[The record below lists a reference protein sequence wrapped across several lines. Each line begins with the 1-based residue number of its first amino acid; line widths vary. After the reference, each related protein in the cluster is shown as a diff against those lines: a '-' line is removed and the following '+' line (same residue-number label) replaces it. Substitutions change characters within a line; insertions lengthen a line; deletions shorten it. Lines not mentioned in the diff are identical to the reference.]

1 MLKSEIREEIITRLK
16 TGVSLYKVILF
27 GSFAWGN
34 PVKDSD
40 IDLVVVT
47 DDDFMPTN
55 YKENMENYL
64 RVSSL
69 LRDMRKE
76 IPMDLIVHTKA
87 MHKAFIQS
95 GSMFSREVMTQGQ
108 VLYEKDI

>member
-1 MLKSEIREEIITRLK
+1 MLKDEVKEQIVTRLK

-27 GSFAWGN
+27 GSFAWGS
-34 PVKDSD
+34 PGKDSD

-47 DDDFMPTN
+47 DDVSMPAN
-55 YKENMENYL
+55 YKENMQNYL

-69 LRDMRKE
+69 LREMRRR
-76 IPMDLIVHTKA
+76 IPMDLIVHTKP
-87 MHKAFIQS
+87 MHEEFIRL
-95 GSMFSREVMTQGQ
+95 GSMFSREIMERGE